1 MVPLQ
6 IAVSKALAS
15 ANSATSAAD
24 IEYEKHSDPR
34 KANPKPPVHAARLS
48 ALLKSLA
55 NAEGAVSESIKARQ
69 ALIGGLEK
77 ILETNRIAIAAEE
90 KQLNEYTFRKSIV
103 GAKKLEVEEGIMNG
117 LSAEPSPVGSHTPAF
132 EPKASVN
139 GKGTHEVHNTTPAEP
154 QPPKI
159 EELTPP
165 PIESLTPIGSP
176 PLPARADPNTLA
188 EPQPNFTEAAISSPP
203 PQMNTPAGADLLSS
217 LAIAPV
223 RHYAGIHG
231 GGGPPKKRKLEP
243 DFSDFGGGEDAMAEL
258 DQEVAELLRAES
270 MGH

>member
-1 MVPLQ
+1 M
-6 IAVSKALAS
+6 SKALAS

-34 KANPKPPVHAARLS
+34 KANPKPPVYAARLS

-103 GAKKLEVEEGIMNG
+103 GAKKLEVEESIMNG
-117 LSAEPSPVGSHTPAF
+117 LSAEPSPVGNHTPAF
-132 EPKASVN
+132 EPQVSVN
-139 GKGTHEVHNTTPAEP
+139 GKSAHEFHNNAPAEP

-176 PLPARADPNTLA
+176 PRNTLA
-188 EPQPNFTEAAISSPP
+188 EPQTSFTEPAGISSSQ

-223 RHYAGIHG
+223 RHYAGIPG